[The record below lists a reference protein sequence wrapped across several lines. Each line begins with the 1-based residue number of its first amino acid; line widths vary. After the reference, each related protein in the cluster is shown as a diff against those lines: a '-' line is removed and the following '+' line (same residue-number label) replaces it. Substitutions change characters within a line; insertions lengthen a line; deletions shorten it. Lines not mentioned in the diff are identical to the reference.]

1 LEPLV
6 VTAAIEPDTRNH
18 HCEQQRKA
26 TMPIMPPQDDRDDLD
41 CQEALEVEF
50 QAHAGVAL
58 LQLLEDAKSVGWPEA
73 EARKAIMRLI
83 EVHLNSERHA

>member
-1 LEPLV
+1 
-6 VTAAIEPDTRNH
+6 
-18 HCEQQRKA
+18 
-26 TMPIMPPQDDRDDLD
+26 MPIMPPQDDRDDLD

-58 LQLLEDAKSVGWPEA
+58 LQLLDDAKSMGWPDA

-83 EVHLNSERHA
+83 EVHLNAGRQAVEDV

>member
-1 LEPLV
+1 
-6 VTAAIEPDTRNH
+6 
-18 HCEQQRKA
+18 
-26 TMPIMPPQDDRDDLD
+26 MPPQDDRDDLD

-73 EARKAIMRLI
+73 EARKAILRLI
-83 EVHLNSERHA
+83 DIHLTREAKA